1 MNIGM
6 SIIAVIGGLAGIL
19 STVYLVVSLPAVIIW
34 KIFRRFKS
42 GCALTD

>member
-6 SIIAVIGGLAGIL
+6 LIIAVIGGLAGML
-19 STVYLVVSLPAVIIW
+19 STLYLVISLPAVILW
-34 KIFRRFKS
+34 KIFRHFKS